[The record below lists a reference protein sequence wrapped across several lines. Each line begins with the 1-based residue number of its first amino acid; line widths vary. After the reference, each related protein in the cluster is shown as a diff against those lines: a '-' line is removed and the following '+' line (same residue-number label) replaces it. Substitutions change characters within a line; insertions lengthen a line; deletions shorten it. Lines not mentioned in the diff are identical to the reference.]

1 MTKVTRK
8 RCLAAQLEDVSDII
22 HKCSKAGWTE
32 RELKIM
38 ERTRWDLKQMA
49 KTIRLRQPSKNPSRA
64 VETNRARAKKLS
76 LPERLADHAAKQA
89 EREQRETLDR
99 FLSRLR
105 GATSGSKDAGQDSPG
120 ATRTMTLTVRG

>member
-8 RCLAAQLEDVSDII
+8 RCLAAQLEDIADII
-22 HKCSKAGWTE
+22 YKCPKAGWTD

-49 KTIRLRQPSKNPSRA
+49 KTLRLRQPSKNPSRA

-76 LPERLADHAAKQA
+76 LPERLADHAARQT
-89 EREQRETLDR
+89 EREQRESLDR

-105 GATSGSKDAGQDSPG
+105 GPTSSAKDAGQGSPG
-120 ATRTMTLTVRG
+120 AMKTMTLTLRG